1 MPSVITI
8 TPAPSI
14 DRTYYVDS
22 LQPGTVRRANKVTEE
37 LAGKGVNVGHA
48 LTLGKIEARAVVP
61 IPRADH
67 ERWEARPWVRPVAAL
82 APTRISVTV
91 LEPDGRTTKINQAP
105 PELERSVWDN
115 LLRHTEREGVAK
127 GCQFLALC
135 GAIPRL
141 TDGGEVPLG
150 EARDL
155 ASQLGAELVMDTSGP
170 ELRHWATQG
179 IPDLIKPNA
188 DELAECVGRT
198 LVTFGDVFDAAEEV
212 QSWGVETILVSLGI
226 DGMMGVGAGRVTV
239 AVASEPVA
247 VVSTIG
253 AGDASLAGYLAHRVR
268 QPTDFAGAVSSAVA
282 WGSAK
287 VSQEG
292 SQLASVEGLPV
303 VSVSASVDRQQPLR
317 EPAVVSTDG

>member
-14 DRTYYVDS
+14 DRSYYVDS
-22 LQPGTVRRANKVTEE
+22 LKPGTVHRANEVTEE

-48 LTLGKIEARAVVP
+48 LNLGKIDARALVP

-67 ERWEARPWVRPVAAL
+67 ERWEARPWVMPVAAL

-91 LEPDGRTTKINQAP
+91 LEPGGRTTKINQAP
-105 PELERSVWDN
+105 PELEKSVWEE
-115 LLRHTEREGVAK
+115 LLDRAEREGVGK

-135 GAIPRL
+135 GALPRL
-141 TDGGEVPLG
+141 IDGSEVPVG
-150 EARDL
+150 AAREV
-155 ASQLGAELVMDTSGP
+155 ASKLGAELVMDTSGP
-170 ELRHWATQG
+170 ELRRWATEG
-179 IPDLIKPNA
+179 LPNLIKPNA
-188 DELAECVGRT
+188 DELAGCVGRS
-198 LVTFGDVFDAAEEV
+198 LVTFGDVLDAAEEV
-212 QSWGVETILVSLGI
+212 RSWGVETILVSLGI
-226 DGMMGVGAGRVTV
+226 DGMMGVGGGRV
-239 AVASEPVA
+239 AVAVVSEPVA

-268 QPTDFAGAVSSAVA
+268 QPTDFGGAVSSAVA

-287 VSQEG
+287 VSQDG
-292 SQLASVEGLPV
+292 SQLASVEGLPA